1 MPEPSTEAA
10 LPYEGP
16 IVAIPVYAGVSE
28 LELGLMVGVCR
39 LCGGAECV
47 RTVHRSR
54 ISVVTA
60 GGLVTT
66 PHVLYAA
73 LPEPAAL
80 LLPGGPGA
88 AKAARDPLLR
98 GFLKGHAALP
108 TGISGSGTLLAGEA
122 GILKGKV
129 VGGPAEL
136 TDTLWSYDPA
146 DVQSGQRV
154 QDGLLLT
161 VPGGL
166 PALEAALYVAGAVWG
181 QEAAR
186 SAAQRLGA

>member
-1 MPEPSTEAA
+1 MPEPSTEVAP
-10 LPYEGP
+10 PYDGP

-28 LELGLMVGVCR
+28 LEVGLMVGVCR

-54 ISVVTA
+54 ISIVTA

-66 PHVLYAA
+66 PHVVYAA

-88 AKAARDPLLR
+88 AKAARDPLLKE
-98 GFLKGHAALP
+98 FLRGHAALP
-108 TGISGSGTLLAGEA
+108 AGVSGSGTLLAGEA

-129 VGGPAEL
+129 VGGSAEL
-136 TDTLWSYDPA
+136 SDTLWSYDPA
-146 DVQSGQRV
+146 DVKPGQRV
-154 QDGLLLT
+154 QDGQLLT
-161 VPGGL
+161 VPAGL
-166 PALEAALYVAGAVWG
+166 PALDAALYVAGALWG
-181 QEAAR
+181 PETAR